1 MEVHH
6 LATYAQASEL
16 GVPEMKRVAIVA
28 MLAAV
33 VAAACVWHNKSDS
46 PTVSENT
53 GGNPQHANAA
63 VPVSASPSPSPSP
76 QLGYVA
82 DSAGIMDPSSRK
94 QLETTLAAL
103 KQRDKIDFAVVTLE
117 STGNQSARDYS
128 LDLARDRNRHISGNE
143 NGGILLLVAVN
154 DHTWHVQVSRSLED
168 KLTDEILKSLS
179 RPMTDSFRQK
189 RYGEGI
195 IKYVN
200 AIISKLAELH
210 SSQKGKTAP

>member
-1 MEVHH
+1 M
-6 LATYAQASEL
+6 AAYAQASEL

-76 QLGYVA
+76 SPQLGYVA
-82 DSAGIMDPSSRK
+82 DSASVMEQSSRK

-143 NGGILLLVAVN
+143 NGGLLLLVAVH

-168 KLTDEILKSLS
+168 KLTDDILKTLS
-179 RPMTDSFRQK
+179 RPMIDSFKQK

-210 SSQKGKTAP
+210 SSQKGKAVTP